1 MAVNIFSVCAI
12 NLATD
17 GDRQPNCILVKIFF
31 LPFTRRLTAERDAG
45 FFFFL
50 RFSKLKKKKG
60 RGREGEVTRIRHATR
75 NLPSSRFLLLR
86 LSP

>member
-31 LPFTRRLTAERDAG
+31 LPFTRRLTAESDAG
-45 FFFFL
+45 FFFSCVFQNL
-50 RFSKLKKKKG
+50 RKK
-60 RGREGEVTRIRHATR
+60 REGAGRVK
-75 NLPSSRFLLLR
+75 
-86 LSP
+86 